1 MAKKIAKE
9 QVARGHILAGVKK
22 LARAVKSTLGPGG
35 RNVLL
40 EKSFGPPLSTKDGVT
55 VAKEIR
61 LKDKFENMGAQ
72 LVAIAAS
79 KTNDKAGD
87 GTTTAVTLTE
97 AIYKEGLRFVEAG
110 ADPVQVKK
118 GLDRALKE
126 VIAHLEKMAIPV
138 ASREEIAQV
147 GAISAN
153 NDRKI
158 GDLIADAMEKVGK
171 DGTITVEEAKGLET
185 IVEVVEGMQFDKGY
199 LSPYF
204 VTNPD
209 KMSAELKDAYVFIT
223 DIKISS
229 IQQMVPILEM
239 IATLKGKK
247 PCLIIAEDIDSD
259 ALTTLVV
266 NKLKGNLSV
275 CAVKAPAFG
284 DRRKAILEDIAVLT
298 GATVISTETGYDLD
312 KVKPEHLGSAASVT
326 VTKEDT
332 VITGG
337 SGATQQ
343 VKARVES
350 IRKEIHATTSDYDRE
365 KLQERLAKLSG
376 GVAVI
381 QVGAPTE
388 AEMKEIKDRVEDAL
402 HATKAAGESGIVAGG
417 GTALIRAESVLQN
430 LKLFGDEGLGVQILL
445 KALRAP
451 AATIAFNSGVNGD
464 VVAEKIASLSG
475 NQGYNALT
483 DSYEDLVK
491 SGVIDPVEVTKQAL
505 CNAVSIASMLL
516 TVEVMVTDEPEE
528 KSSGADHHDHMHG
541 MGGMG
546 GMGGMPPGM
555 GMM

>member
-1 MAKKIAKE
+1 MAKKIARE

-22 LARAVKSTLGPGG
+22 LARAVKATLGPGG

-40 EKSFGPPLSTKDGVT
+40 EKSFGAPLSTKDGVS

-72 LVAIAAS
+72 LVAAAAS

-110 ADPVQVKK
+110 ADPVQLKK
-118 GLDRALKE
+118 GMDRALKE
-126 VIAHLEKMAIPV
+126 VMSHLDRIAIPV

-153 NDRKI
+153 NERKI
-158 GDLIADAMEKVGK
+158 GELIADAMEKVGK

-185 IVEVVEGMQFDKGY
+185 TVEVVEGMQFDKGY

-204 VTNPD
+204 VTNPE
-209 KMSAELKDAYVFIT
+209 KMTAELKDAYLFIT

-229 IQQMVPILEM
+229 IQQIVPILEM
-239 IATLKGKK
+239 VATLKGKK
-247 PCLIIAEDIDSD
+247 PCLIIAEEIDSD

-284 DRRKAILEDIAVLT
+284 DRRKAILEDIAILT
-298 GATVISTETGYDLD
+298 GATVISTDAGYDLE
-312 KVKPEHLGSAASVT
+312 KVKPEHLGSAASIIVS
-326 VTKEDT
+326 KEET

-337 SGATQQ
+337 AGSSKE
-343 VKARVES
+343 VKGRIES
-350 IRKEIHATTSDYDRE
+350 IRKEIQNTTSDYERE

-402 HATKAAGESGIVAGG
+402 HATKAAGQSGIVAGG
-417 GTALIRAESVLQN
+417 GTALIRAEPVLQN
-430 LKLFGDEGLGVQILL
+430 LKLSGDEALGVQILL

-451 AATIAFNSGVNGD
+451 TATIAFNAGVNGD
-464 VVAEKIASLSG
+464 VVAEKVSSLSG
-475 NQGYNALT
+475 NHGYNALT
-483 DSYEDLVK
+483 DTYEDLVK
-491 SGVIDPVEVTKQAL
+491 SGVIDPVEVTRQAL

-516 TVEVMVTDEPEE
+516 TVEVMITDEPEE
-528 KSSGADHHDHMHG
+528 KSSGGDHHGHDHMH
-541 MGGMG
+541 GMG

>member
-1 MAKKIAKE
+1 MAKKIASQ
-9 QVARGHILAGVKK
+9 QVARSHILSGVKK
-22 LARAVKSTLGPGG
+22 LARAVKATLGPGG

-40 EKSFGPPLSTKDGVT
+40 EKAFGPPLSTKDGVS
-55 VAKEIR
+55 VAKEIK

-72 LVAIAAS
+72 LVAAAAS

-97 AIYKEGLRFVEAG
+97 AIYKEGLRYIEAG

-118 GLDRALKE
+118 GMDKALKE
-126 VIAHLEKMAIPV
+126 VLCHLDKSAIQV
-138 ASREEIAQV
+138 RSREEIAQV

-153 NDRKI
+153 NDKKI

-209 KMSAELKDAYVFIT
+209 KMTAELKDAYLFIT
-223 DIKISS
+223 DMKISS

-239 IATLKGKK
+239 IASLKGKK

-266 NKLKGNLSV
+266 NKLKGNLNV

-284 DRRKAILEDIAVLT
+284 DRKKAMLADIAILT
-298 GATVISTETGYDLD
+298 GATVISQETGHELE
-312 KVKPEHLGSAASVT
+312 KVSPEHLGSCTMVT
-326 VTKEDT
+326 ISKEDT

-337 SGATQQ
+337 RGDSHAIR
-343 VKARVES
+343 ARIEG
-350 IRKEIHATTSDYDRE
+350 IRRQIQDTTSDYDKE

-402 HATKAAGESGIVAGG
+402 HATRAAAISGIVAGG
-417 GTALIRAESVLQN
+417 GTALIRAEKVLKA
-430 LKLFGDEGLGVQILL
+430 LKLSGDEALGVQILM

-451 AATIAFNSGVNGD
+451 TTAIAFNAGANGD
-464 VVAEKIASLSG
+464 VVAEKVASLEG
-475 NQGYNALT
+475 NFGYNALT
-483 DSYEDLVK
+483 ETYEDLVK
-491 SGVIDPVEVTKQAL
+491 TGVIDPVEVTRQAIS
-505 CNAVSIASMLL
+505 NAVSIASMLL
-516 TVEVMVTDEPEE
+516 TVEVMITDEPDD
-528 KSSGADHHDHMHG
+528 KKGDDHLGHG
-541 MGGMG
+541 HMGGMG
-546 GMGGMPPGM
+546 GMGGM

>member
-9 QVARGHILAGVKK
+9 QAARGHILSGVKK
-22 LARAVKSTLGPGG
+22 LARAVKATLGPGG

-40 EKSFGPPLSTKDGVT
+40 EKSFGPPLSTKDGVS

-97 AIYKEGLRFVEAG
+97 AIYKEGLRFIEAG
-110 ADPVQVKK
+110 ADPLQIKK
-118 GLDRALKE
+118 GMDKALKE
-126 VIAHLEKMAIPV
+126 VLHHLERSAIPV
-138 ASREEIAQV
+138 ASRDEIAQV
-147 GAISAN
+147 AAISAN
-153 NDRKI
+153 NDKHI
-158 GDLIADAMEKVGK
+158 GNLIADAMEKVGK
-171 DGTITVEEAKGLET
+171 DGTITVEEAKGIET
-185 IVEVVEGMQFDKGY
+185 VVDVVEGMQFDKGY

-209 KMSAELKDAYVFIT
+209 KMVAELKDAYVFIT

-229 IQQMVPILEM
+229 IQQMVPVLEM
-239 IATLKGKK
+239 IAALKGKR

-284 DRRKAILEDIAVLT
+284 DRKKAMLADIAILT
-298 GATVISTETGYDLD
+298 GATLISEETGYDLE
-312 KVKPEHLGSAASVT
+312 KVMPEHLGAAATIT
-326 VTKEDT
+326 VSKEDT
-332 VITGG
+332 VISGG
-337 SGATQQ
+337 KGASH
-343 VKARVES
+343 VIKGRIEA
-350 IRKEIHATTSDYDRE
+350 IRREIQNSTSDYDKE

-417 GTALIRAESVLQN
+417 GTALIRAEPLLKE
-430 LKLFGDEGLGVQILL
+430 LKLPGDEALGVQILL

-451 AATIAFNSGVNGD
+451 TTTIAFNAGVNGD
-464 VVAEKIASLSG
+464 VVAEKVASLSG

-483 DSYEDLVK
+483 ETYEDLVQ

-516 TVEVMVTDEPEE
+516 TVEVMITDEPEE
-528 KSSGADHHDHMHG
+528 KGAGHDHQGHDPMHG

-546 GMGGMPPGM
+546 GMPGM